1 MGGPRFKRVLLKLSG
16 EALRGEGAEGAQTF
30 DPAIVAATTAELK
43 EIRDLGVELAVV
55 VGGGN
60 VIRGMSAAE
69 MGIDRTTGD
78 YMGMLATLIN
88 CMALQDSL
96 ERQGVTTRLMTALS
110 VDEVAEPYIRRRGIR
125 HLEKNRVVL
134 LAAGTGNPYFTTD
147 TAAALRAMELKA
159 DAVLKATRVDGVYD
173 ADPLKDP
180 NARRFKRLTYMD
192 VIKRDLRVMD
202 TTAVSLCMDNKIPIL
217 VFKMTESG
225 SMRRAIMG
233 EDVGTVIGELSD
245 PE

>member
-1 MGGPRFKRVLLKLSG
+1 MAGPRFKRVLLKLSG
-16 EALRGEGAEGAQTF
+16 EALRGENTDSSKSF
-30 DPAIVAATTAELK
+30 DPAVMAALTTELK
-43 EIRDLGVELAVV
+43 ELHDLGVELALV

-88 CMALQDSL
+88 CMALQESL
-96 ERQGVTTRLMTALS
+96 ERQGLTTRLMSSLQ

-125 HLEKNRVVL
+125 HLEKKRVVL

-180 NARRFKRLTYMD
+180 NAKRFKRLTYMD
-192 VIKRDLRVMD
+192 VLKRDLRVMD
-202 TTAVSLCMDNKIPIL
+202 ATAVSLCMDNSIPIL
-217 VFKMTESG
+217 VFKMAESG
-225 SMRRAIMG
+225 NMRRAIMG
-233 EDVGTVIGELSD
+233 EDVGTVVGSL
-245 PE
+245 PEPE

>member
-16 EALRGEGAEGAQTF
+16 EALRGEGGGGARTF

-225 SMRRAIMG
+225 SMRRAILG
-233 EDVGTVIGELSD
+233 EDVGTVIGELPDS
-245 PE
+245 E